1 MSPFAGQVFTM
12 RSGHWDH
19 DVSVHAPQVI
29 LPDGM
34 PRRVRVTHEVLDFM
48 FGDGQTPLRQAMTAL
63 VNATVVN
70 PRVDPRLQTLIDQ
83 AAGRM
88 GLGTAPEQFIAA
100 VEAVVAQA
108 SLAASDDHVMIA
120 MRRLKRLVAEYRTWA
135 KVAADRSA
143 AVTCCP

>member
-1 MSPFAGQVFTM
+1 VSPFAGQVFTM
-12 RSGHWDH
+12 RFGHWDH

-48 FGDGQTPLRQAMTAL
+48 FGDGQAMTAL
-63 VNATVVN
+63 VNATVMN
-70 PRVDPRLQTLIDQ
+70 SRVDPRLQTLIDQ

-88 GLGTAPEQFIAA
+88 GLGTPPEQFIAE

-120 MRRLKRLVAEYRTWA
+120 MRRLKRVVAEYRTWA
-135 KVAADRSA
+135 KVAAD
-143 AVTCCP
+143 